1 MAHNESF
8 SEFSAVIG
16 LPDLNWGCPTWDFA
30 SFQDVVE
37 TWCGSRG
44 RWANVHESGSV
55 PTAGRAWWTTMPDG
69 AKVTRVS
76 CLFFYFSH
84 CLRSMVDRL
93 IGGESYAWRPP
104 LMDICIPFVL
114 TCAVDS
120 KLFCGETFS
129 ESRFNKSM
137 YIVYVCTVYYLN
149 GHCERIY
156 FPIGAQSRDFMWS
169 IEWTMGLTC
178 QPWKFIV

>member
-55 PTAGRAWWTTMPDG
+55 PTAGKAWWTTMPDG

-93 IGGESYAWRPP
+93 IGGESYAWWPP
-104 LMDICIPFVL
+104 LMYICIPFVL

-129 ESRFNKSM
+129 ESRLIKVCILYMFVRCIMSM
-137 YIVYVCTVYYLN
+137 DTVKEFIFLL
-149 GHCERIY
+149 
-156 FPIGAQSRDFMWS
+156 
-169 IEWTMGLTC
+169 GLKAEILC
-178 QPWKFIV
+178 DLSSGQWD